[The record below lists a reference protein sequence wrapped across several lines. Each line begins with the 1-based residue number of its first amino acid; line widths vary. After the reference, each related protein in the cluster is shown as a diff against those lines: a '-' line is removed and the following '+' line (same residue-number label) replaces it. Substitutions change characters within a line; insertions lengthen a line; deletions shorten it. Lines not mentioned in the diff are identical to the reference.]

1 MVSKGAFEVIL
12 NRRSIRSFKGDPV
25 PDEFLQKIL
34 IAAQMAPSAGNRQ
47 PWHFFVVRNQEL
59 KDRLA
64 VAAFGQDFLSQAPI
78 VIVVCADPERSESR
92 YGERGRSLYSIQDT
106 ASAVMNMWITAVE
119 LGLASCWV
127 GAFDEAKVRDSLSL
141 PSQLRPV
148 AMLPIGFPGERG
160 VKTPRRPL
168 EEIVTFLD

>member
-1 MVSKGAFEVIL
+1 MENQGAFESIL

-25 PDEFLQKIL
+25 PSEFLQKIL
-34 IAAQMAPSAGNRQ
+34 TAAQRAPSAGNRQ
-47 PWHFFVVRNQEL
+47 PWHFYVVKNKGLRES
-59 KDRLA
+59 LA
-64 VAAFGQDFLSQAPI
+64 IAAFGQDFVAQAPV
-78 VIVVCADPERSESR
+78 VIVVCSDPERSGSR

-127 GAFDEAKVRDSLSL
+127 GAFDESKVRETLSI

-148 AMLPIGFPGERG
+148 AMLPIGFPAEQG